1 MTKPDRLFE
10 LIQLLRRGKK
20 PVTAEHLSNLLEVNI
35 RTIYRDIA
43 TLQSMRVPIEGEA
56 GVGYIMRKGY
66 DLPPLMFTTEEI
78 EAVTVGLAL
87 LRRTGD
93 RGLVNAAQSVM
104 RKISDVLPDDA
115 EEPDALSLL
124 VSDFGVQDIVNI
136 NVEALRAAI
145 RKEHKIWITYFDAK
159 SKSTQ
164 RKLLPIGLFYY
175 VEVVTLV
182 AWCELRQDF
191 RNFRLD
197 RIAELKVLD
206 ENFKPH
212 GAKLRHEWRT
222 AQELRR

>member
-10 LIQLLRRGKK
+10 LIQLLRRAKK
-20 PVTAEHLSNLLEVNI
+20 PVTAEHLSAVLEMNI

-66 DLPPLMFTTEEI
+66 DLPPLMFTVEEI

-93 RGLVNAAQSVM
+93 RGLIAAAQSVM
-104 RKISDVLPDDA
+104 QKISDVLPDDA
-115 EEPDALSLL
+115 DEPDELSLL
-124 VSDFGVQDIVNI
+124 VSDFGVQDIL
-136 NVEALRAAI
+136 NVDVDALRAAI
-145 RKEHKIWITYFDAK
+145 RGEQKIWIAYFDAK
-159 SKSTQ
+159 NKSSK

-182 AWCELRQDF
+182 AWCELRNDF
-191 RNFRLD
+191 RTFRLD
-197 RIAELKVLD
+197 RIAELKLMD
-206 ENFKPH
+206 ESFKPN
-212 GAKLRHEWRT
+212 GAKLRREWRT
-222 AQELRR
+222 AQVSRD